1 MKNFKKFLTLI
12 LFGLVLAFGIIS
24 FLGKGL
30 TFFTL
35 SILVVG
41 LIGFLAVF
49 FVIISKKNFE
59 KNDETN
65 PFSSL
70 SNTIKQTIEEL
81 NEQNKENIEKE
92 IKHRK
97 VVCHYCKCKYDDS
110 LPKCPNCGAPPDF
123 ER

>member
-1 MKNFKKFLTLI
+1 MKNFKKFLPLI
-12 LFGLVLAFGIIS
+12 LFALILAFGAIS
-24 FLGKGL
+24 FIRRGL
-30 TFFTL
+30 TFFSL

-41 LIGFLAVF
+41 IIGFLAVF
-49 FVIISKKNFE
+49 FVMLSKKNFE
-59 KNDETN
+59 RNDEPN

-92 IKHRK
+92 FKHKK
-97 VVCHYCKCKYDDS
+97 VICPYCKCKYDNS